1 MDGTEREIELTLIR
15 EGVPDHDHESLIQY
29 VLRGRPVGD
38 FLQAVLENNLTESFG
53 RADDTN
59 RRCLFEICAWLYNWM
74 PSNAWGSPAK
84 YSAWITKGGTD
95 GRRAHTEQEDT
106 DA

>member
-1 MDGTEREIELTLIR
+1 MDATERAIELTLEEER
-15 EGVPDHDHESLIQY
+15 VPWHDHDSLIQY

-38 FLQAVLENNLTESFG
+38 FLQAVIENNLTEAFG
-53 RADDTN
+53 RADEEN

-84 YSAWITKGGTD
+84 YSAWIKQGGSD
-95 GRRAHTEQEDT
+95 GRRAHAEQEGT

>member
-1 MDGTEREIELTLIR
+1 MDTRERDIELTLR
-15 EGVPDHDHESLIQY
+15 EHRVPEHDHDSLIQY

-38 FLQAVLENNLTESFG
+38 FLQAVLENNLTEAFG

-59 RRCLFEICAWLYNWM
+59 RRCLFEICAWLYNEM

-84 YSAWITKGGTD
+84 YSAWINQGGLN
-95 GRRAHTEQEDT
+95 GRHANGAEKT